1 MSLILDSLKKV
12 NSTKKSGNAVPP
24 SLLNLKP
31 SGSRGKAPR
40 KSLLVLLAVA
50 VIGFI
55 IVLFMPTDDS
65 RYKVNAAGGIK
76 QDVPQAVQPVAVKK
90 PASDTQPKET
100 PAPEY
105 DPTAANKQRL
115 AAMNS
120 LPEIN
125 KPAPTPAPLP
135 VPAPAP
141 EQQTAPTPM
150 PEPQP
155 TTPSTVP
162 AQPVQKSNPS
172 FVLTGRAK
180 REYDRMIDYNTMT
193 AQAASALRSG
203 NSRKAEE
210 LYGKALAEKVTK
222 PSLTGLLTAKIR
234 QGKVNEIQGI
244 INNYSYTADSSVI
257 SAAALEISDMGYTE
271 QALNLLSANS
281 SKAGSGQIYY
291 TAGIIQEN
299 SADYAKAET
308 AYKKAVQ
315 SAPGDSYFLYAYA
328 RILDV
333 QKKYEDAL
341 TGYARLAEMP
351 SAESGLRN
359 SAQQR
364 ASAIQ
369 TYLDSIRKDK

>member
-12 NSTKKSGNAVPP
+12 NSTKKAGNAVPP

-31 SGSRGKAPR
+31 SGGRGKGPR
-40 KSLLVLLAVA
+40 KSLLVLLAVT
-50 VIGFI
+50 VIGFLA
-55 IVLFMPTDDS
+55 VLFIPTGDS
-65 RYKVNAAGGIK
+65 RYKVNAADDIK
-76 QDVPQAVQPVAVKK
+76 KDIPQAAQPVAVKT
-90 PASDTQPKET
+90 PATDIQPKEA

-105 DPTAANKQRL
+105 DPTAVNRQRL

-125 KPAPTPAPLP
+125 KPGPAAAA
-135 VPAPAP
+135 VPIP
-141 EQQTAPTPM
+141 EPQQTAPAPI

-155 TTPSTVP
+155 AAPAAVP
-162 AQPVQKSNPS
+162 AQTVQQSNPS

-180 REYDRMIDYNTMT
+180 KEYDRMIDYNTMT

-210 LYGKALAEKVTK
+210 FYAKALTEKVTK
-222 PSLTGLLTAKIR
+222 PSVTGLLTAKIR
-234 QGKVNEIQGI
+234 QGKVNEVQNVL
-244 INNYSYTADSSVI
+244 NNYSYTADSSVI
-257 SAAALEISDMGYTE
+257 SAAALEMSDMGYTE

-299 SADYAKAET
+299 SGDYAKAET

-315 SAPGDSYFLYAYA
+315 NVPGDSYFLYAYA

-341 TGYARLAEMP
+341 ISYARLAEMP

-364 ASAIQ
+364 AAAIQ